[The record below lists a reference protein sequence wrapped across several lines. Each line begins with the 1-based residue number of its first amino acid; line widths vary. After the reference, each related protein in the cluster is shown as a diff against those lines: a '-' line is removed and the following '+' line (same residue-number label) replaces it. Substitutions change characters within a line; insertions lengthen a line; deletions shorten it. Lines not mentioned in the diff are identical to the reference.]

1 MVGMSLGAFPIPHW
15 VWIVAV
21 VGILIQITTLAGP
34 QALRRFRWLPAN
46 LLALAS
52 SLGAGLL
59 AVALAIALNHAGTD
73 QIDDITIS
81 SVIWEVFFYSLLAL
95 ILAAV
100 SSGVTASLGDRLL
113 RHFNQRQTTLILAG
127 TILFGLGFGSLFGFL
142 IRQG

>member
-1 MVGMSLGAFPIPHW
+1 
-15 VWIVAV
+15 VWIFAV

-34 QALRRFRWLPAN
+34 QALRRFKWFPAN

-59 AVALAIALNHAGTD
+59 AIALAIALNHAGTD

-81 SVIWEVFFYSLLAL
+81 SVFWEVFFYSLLAL
-95 ILAAV
+95 ILAAI

-113 RHFNQRQTTLILAG
+113 RHFKQQQTVLMLAATTLI
-127 TILFGLGFGSLFGFL
+127 GLGCGSLFGWL
-142 IRQG
+142 VRQG

>member
-81 SVIWEVFFYSLLAL
+81 SVIWEVFFYSLFGPH
-95 ILAAV
+95 
-100 SSGVTASLGDRLL
+100 SGRGLQRSYSFPGRPFVASFQPAGRLL
-113 RHFNQRQTTLILAG
+113 
-127 TILFGLGFGSLFGFL
+127 
-142 IRQG
+142 